1 MNTSTKRYLK
11 SRFHDYY
18 REAKIHVPHSLTK
31 REWGFISYD
40 SMPETMMYRHKA
52 FGTGGELRDYLV
64 SMQPAHV
71 YHSVAFYDY
80 PDAPTMKEK
89 KWKGADLI
97 FDLDADHLQDA
108 PTSYAAMLEMV
119 KKESLRLL
127 DFLVDDFGFDED
139 YIKAVF
145 SGGRGYHFHIT
156 DPHIWNL
163 ESSQRREIVD
173 YVGGKGIKSEYF
185 YQKEFMIGDHGTG
198 TRTFNDRTE
207 ILSKYVIKNPDTG
220 WGKRLAEYIASY
232 LEEEGQKE
240 EKERFAD
247 IKHIKGFG
255 KKTQQQMNRISK
267 DSKAL
272 EDIRRGRLD
281 FGKIRDFKAIMAQF
295 FDNTIDQHRV
305 TLAGS
310 AQVDEPVTAD
320 IKRLIRLPGSLHGG
334 SGMKVIPLS
343 LEDIEDFKPLQD
355 AVAFS
360 DRPVTLK
367 VIKPFEVQ
375 MMDLDIRVEEGVQEL
390 PEYAA
395 VYLMCRGVAEYG
407 SY

>member
-1 MNTSTKRYLK
+1 
-11 SRFHDYY
+11 
-18 REAKIHVPHSLTK
+18 
-31 REWGFISYD
+31 
-40 SMPETMMYRHKA
+40 
-52 FGTGGELRDYLV
+52 
-64 SMQPAHV
+64 
-71 YHSVAFYDY
+71 
-80 PDAPTMKEK
+80 
-89 KWKGADLI
+89 
-97 FDLDADHLQDA
+97 
-108 PTSYAAMLEMV
+108 
-119 KKESLRLL
+119 
-127 DFLVDDFGFDED
+127 
-139 YIKAVF
+139 
-145 SGGRGYHFHIT
+145 
-156 DPHIWNL
+156 
-163 ESSQRREIVD
+163 
-173 YVGGKGIKSEYF
+173 
-185 YQKEFMIGDHGTG
+185 MIGDHGTG
-198 TRTFNDRTE
+198 TRTFKDRTE

-247 IKHIKGFG
+247 IKNIKGFG
-255 KKTQQQMNRISK
+255 KKTRQQMNRITK

-281 FGKIRDFKAIMAQF
+281 FGKMKDFKAIMAQF

-334 SGMKVIPLS
+334 SGMKVIPLR
-343 LEDIEDFKPLQD
+343 LEDMEDFKPLQD

-375 MMDLDIRVEEGVQEL
+375 MKDLDIRVEEGVQEL